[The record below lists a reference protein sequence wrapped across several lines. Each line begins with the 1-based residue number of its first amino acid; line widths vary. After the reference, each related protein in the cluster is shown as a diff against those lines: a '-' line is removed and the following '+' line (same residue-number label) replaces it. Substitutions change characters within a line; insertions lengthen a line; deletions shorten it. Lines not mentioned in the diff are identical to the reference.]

1 METLSNLVKDN
12 TATGN
17 LSDLGIQHT
26 RYNGAL
32 CVLPEYLFVCL
43 FSLTSSQS
51 HFLLE
56 MKLIHVYKT
65 LELLLEWLELG
76 MYDFCSLPFAM
87 KAHLHVTA
95 EDKQTLADTVK
106 KQGK

>member
-12 TATGN
+12 SATGN

-56 MKLIHVYKT
+56 MKTNTRVQDI
-65 LELLLEWLELG
+65 G
-76 MYDFCSLPFAM
+76 I
-87 KAHLHVTA
+87 
-95 EDKQTLADTVK
+95 TVRMA
-106 KQGK
+106 

>member
-1 METLSNLVKDN
+1 
-12 TATGN
+12 
-17 LSDLGIQHT
+17 
-26 RYNGAL
+26 
-32 CVLPEYLFVCL
+32 
-43 FSLTSSQS
+43 
-51 HFLLE
+51 

-87 KAHLHVTA
+87 KAHLNVTA